1 LLGSD
6 QLQREWV
13 IGELS
18 KGLLPWSALWGPV
31 TGKARQQL
39 AHRSAAV
46 NPRREPVLGLVSL
59 ARALKEA
66 GNAGEA
72 ERVLRLS
79 LAARPDQ
86 VVLLE
91 ALGKLLAEQK
101 RWPEA
106 IEFYRTARGLRPHL
120 GVALSFALRQ
130 AGRAGEAEAIL
141 RELAD
146 KSPHNPEMYFHLGN
160 ALHAQ
165 KKPT

>member
-1 LLGSD
+1 KRLKAQPPSVVEEVVAGLEAWMLQRRQQKGNAEKWQRLLRLANQLDANERRREIRGLLGSE

-91 ALGKLLAEQK
+91 A
-101 RWPEA
+101 
-106 IEFYRTARGLRPHL
+106 
-120 GVALSFALRQ
+120 
-130 AGRAGEAEAIL
+130 
-141 RELAD
+141 
-146 KSPHNPEMYFHLGN
+146 
-160 ALHAQ
+160 
-165 KKPT
+165 